1 MGKIGAYLEII
12 RPINSLM
19 LGLAIIIGALIS
31 GGTSVLDQSINLL
44 LAFIT
49 GFSLTGASMA
59 INDYFDQEIDEINE
73 PGRPLPSGRMEPVGA
88 LILTGLLSVIGI
100 GAAFLVSIKALGLSV
115 LAWIL
120 MMCYSAWAKKTGF
133 LGNIIVSVCIGLP
146 FIYGGL
152 LSGNLLTA
160 TNFSLIAFL
169 SNTGR
174 EITKGIVD
182 VEGDAQSG
190 ISTVAVSMGEDFA
203 AKFSALF
210 YLGSVFSSLI
220 PVFKNLV
227 SIWYI
232 PFVLITDLGLIH
244 SSYSLVQ
251 RTTRENARMVK
262 NRVLYLMLVGLIGF
276 ALGGLL
282 K

>member
-1 MGKIGAYLEII
+1 MSKIGAYWEIL
-12 RPINSLM
+12 RPVNSLM
-19 LGLAIIIGALIS
+19 LGLAIVIGALIT
-31 GGTSVLDQSINLL
+31 GGTSVLNEPTILV

-59 INDYFDQEIDEINE
+59 INDYFDQETDEINE
-73 PGRPLPSGRMEPVGA
+73 PERPLPSGKMEPVEA
-88 LILTGLLSVIGI
+88 LIITGLLSVIGI
-100 GAAFLVSIKALGLSV
+100 GASYFVSIRAFGLSV
-115 LAWIL
+115 LAWVL
-120 MMCYSAWAKKTGF
+120 MMFYSAWAKKTGF
-133 LGNIIVSVCIGLP
+133 LGNIIVSTCISLP

-152 LSGNLLTA
+152 ISGNLFTA
-160 TNFSLIAFL
+160 LNFSLIAFL

-182 VEGDAQSG
+182 VEGDAESG
-190 ISTVAVSMGEDFA
+190 VSTVAVYMGKDFA

-210 YLGSVFSSLI
+210 YIGSVGSSLI
-220 PVFKNLV
+220 PILKDLV
-227 SIWYI
+227 SVWYI

-244 SSYSLVQ
+244 ASYSLVN
-251 RTTRENARMVK
+251 RTSRENARIVK

-282 K
+282 

>member
-1 MGKIGAYLEII
+1 MSKIGAYWEIL
-12 RPINSLM
+12 RPVNSLM
-19 LGLAIIIGALIS
+19 LGLAIVIGALIT
-31 GGTSVLDQSINLL
+31 GGTSVLNEPFILV

-59 INDYFDQEIDEINE
+59 INDYFDQETDEINE
-73 PGRPLPSGRMEPVGA
+73 PERPLPSGKMEPVEA
-88 LILTGLLSVIGI
+88 LIITGLLSVIGI
-100 GAAFLVSIKALGLSV
+100 GASYLVSIRAFGLSF
-115 LAWIL
+115 LAWLL
-120 MMCYSAWAKKTGF
+120 MMSYSAWAKKTGF
-133 LGNIIVSVCIGLP
+133 LGNIIVSTCISLP

-152 LSGNLLTA
+152 ISGNLFTA
-160 TNFSLIAFL
+160 LNFSLIAFL

-182 VEGDAQSG
+182 VEGDAESG
-190 ISTVAVSMGEDFA
+190 VSTIAVYMGKDFA

-210 YLGSVFSSLI
+210 YIGSVGSSLI
-220 PVFKNLV
+220 PVAKDLV
-227 SIWYI
+227 SIWYV

-244 SSYSLVQ
+244 ASYSLVN
-251 RTTRENARMVK
+251 RTSRENARIVK

-282 K
+282 

>member
-1 MGKIGAYLEII
+1 MSKIGAYWEIL
-12 RPINSLM
+12 RPVNSLM
-19 LGLAIIIGALIS
+19 LGLAIVIGALIT
-31 GGTSVLDQSINLL
+31 GGTSVLNEPIMLV

-59 INDYFDQEIDEINE
+59 INDYFDQDTDEINE
-73 PGRPLPSGRMEPVGA
+73 PERPLPSGKMEPVEA
-88 LILTGLLSVIGI
+88 LIITGLLSVIGI
-100 GAAFLVSIKALGLSV
+100 GASYLVSIRALGLSV
-115 LAWIL
+115 LAWVL
-120 MMCYSAWAKKTGF
+120 MMFYSAWAKKTGF
-133 LGNIIVSVCIGLP
+133 LGNIIVSTCISLP

-152 LSGNLLTA
+152 ISGNLFTA
-160 TNFSLIAFL
+160 LNFSLIAFL

-182 VEGDAQSG
+182 VEGDAESG
-190 ISTVAVSMGEDFA
+190 VSTVAVYMGKDFA

-210 YLGSVFSSLI
+210 YIGSVGSSLI
-220 PVFKNLV
+220 PIAKDLV

-232 PFVLITDLGLIH
+232 PFVFITDLGLIH
-244 SSYSLVQ
+244 ASYSLVN
-251 RTTRENARMVK
+251 RTSRENARIVK

-282 K
+282 

>member
-1 MGKIGAYLEII
+1 MSKIGAYWEIL
-12 RPINSLM
+12 RPVNSLM
-19 LGLAIIIGALIS
+19 LGLAIVIGALIT
-31 GGTSVLDQSINLL
+31 GGTSVLNEPIILV

-59 INDYFDQEIDEINE
+59 INDYFDQKTDEINE
-73 PGRPLPSGRMEPVGA
+73 PERPLPSGKMEPVEA
-88 LILTGLLSVIGI
+88 LIITGLLSVIGI
-100 GAAFLVSIKALGLSV
+100 GASYLVSIRAFGLSV
-115 LAWIL
+115 LAWLL
-120 MMCYSAWAKKTGF
+120 MMSYSAWAKKTGF
-133 LGNIIVSVCIGLP
+133 LGNIIVSTCISLP

-152 LSGNLLTA
+152 ISGNLFTA
-160 TNFSLIAFL
+160 LNFSLIAFL

-182 VEGDAQSG
+182 VEGDAESG
-190 ISTVAVSMGEDFA
+190 VSTVAVYMGKDFA

-210 YLGSVFSSLI
+210 YIGSVGSSLI
-220 PVFKNLV
+220 PIAKDLV
-227 SIWYI
+227 SVWYI

-244 SSYSLVQ
+244 ASYSLVN
-251 RTTRENARMVK
+251 RTSRENARIVK

-282 K
+282 

>member
-1 MGKIGAYLEII
+1 MSKIGAYWEIL
-12 RPINSLM
+12 RPVNSLM
-19 LGLAIIIGALIS
+19 LGLAIVIGALIT
-31 GGTSVLDQSINLL
+31 GGTSVLNEPIMLV

-59 INDYFDQEIDEINE
+59 INDYFDQKTDEINE
-73 PGRPLPSGRMEPVGA
+73 PERPLPSGKMEPVEA
-88 LILTGLLSVIGI
+88 LIITGLLSVIGI
-100 GAAFLVSIKALGLSV
+100 GASYLVSIRAFGLSV
-115 LAWIL
+115 LAWLL
-120 MMCYSAWAKKTGF
+120 MMSYSAWAKKTGF
-133 LGNIIVSVCIGLP
+133 LGNIIVSTCISLP

-152 LSGNLLTA
+152 ISGNLFTA
-160 TNFSLIAFL
+160 LNFSLIAFL

-182 VEGDAQSG
+182 VEGDAESG
-190 ISTVAVSMGEDFA
+190 VSTVAVYMGKDFA

-210 YLGSVFSSLI
+210 YIGSVGSSLI
-220 PVFKNLV
+220 PIAKDLV
-227 SIWYI
+227 SVWYI

-244 SSYSLVQ
+244 ASYSLVN
-251 RTTRENARMVK
+251 RTSRENARIVK

-282 K
+282 